1 MHIYFGHIAVHL
13 LPLIRAWKNPSIV
26 SFHGAD
32 VMVDMNKPAY
42 REATLQM
49 LDAVTLVLVRSE
61 SLRRAVVDLGCDP
74 EKIEI
79 QRTGIPL
86 EEFPFR
92 DRAVPKNGEWRFVQ
106 AGRLI
111 EKKGLPVTLRAFS
124 TFLKQHPNATLT
136 IAGEGPLLPELQRF
150 ARELGIADRVSFTGF
165 VSQEQLREIYYRSH
179 IFLHPSQTG
188 RDGNQE
194 GIPNS
199 MLEAM
204 ATGLPVFAT
213 EHGGI
218 PEAIENGVSG
228 VLVPERDDEALARA
242 LLNAAQ
248 DPGFLSRIGHAG
260 AERSAK
266 EFRSVHTS
274 PAAGRNLS
282 SNDRKDQLV
291 GTLANWS
298 GSILGST
305 RGSRAGVRRSASPK
319 PSDSGSSRV
328 GLKVRDREDTI
339 ASTRGRVRSPETATM
354 CRSIVNLLAMP
365 GLRDVLNPWLA
376 NVIHQHE
383 GQSVCVWPAELIHAR
398 AFAIFGDRPC
408 PASLLNC
415 NGVAGNR
422 IGAPDLCLWLCR

>member
-1 MHIYFGHIAVHL
+1 MQLLSAESRPVIACYCATFLKPEMLHIYRQITGLKRCASVVIAQKRENSERYPFEPVHLVPKPRTHVLRRFWFRRLRDQPWQISDAELSELLSVLSETRARLLHIYFGHIAVHL

-74 EKIEI
+74 QKVEI

-92 DRAVPKNGEWRFVQ
+92 DRALPKNGEWRFVQ

-124 TFLKQHPNATLT
+124 TFLKQHPNAMLT
-136 IAGEGPLLPELQRF
+136 IAGEGPLLSELQKC
-150 ARELGIADRVSFTGF
+150 AGELGVADRVSFTGF

-179 IFLHPSQTG
+179 IFVHPSQTG

-204 ATGLPVFAT
+204 ATGLPVFAS

-242 LLNAAQ
+242 LLKALQNA
-248 DPGFLSRIGHAG
+248 DLLSRIARAG
-260 AERSAK
+260 AQA
-266 EFRSVHTS
+266 
-274 PAAGRNLS
+274 
-282 SNDRKDQLV
+282 
-291 GTLANWS
+291 
-298 GSILGST
+298 
-305 RGSRAGVRRSASPK
+305 VRRNF
-319 PSDSGSSRV
+319 D
-328 GLKVRDREDTI
+328 L
-339 ASTRGRVRSPETATM
+339 STQAQRLEEIYLRLIGRG
-354 CRSIVNLLAMP
+354 
-365 GLRDVLNPWLA
+365 D
-376 NVIHQHE
+376 
-383 GQSVCVWPAELIHAR
+383 
-398 AFAIFGDRPC
+398 
-408 PASLLNC
+408 
-415 NGVAGNR
+415 
-422 IGAPDLCLWLCR
+422 

>member
-1 MHIYFGHIAVHL
+1 MDALSADTRPVIACYCATFLKPEMLHIYRQITGLKRCAPVVIAQKRENPGCYPFEPVHLVPKPRTHVLRRFWFRQLRDKPWQISNAELSELLSVLSATHARLLHIYFGQIAVHL
-13 LPLIRAWKNPSIV
+13 LPLIRAWTNPSVV

-42 REATLQM
+42 REVTLQM

-61 SLRRAVVDLGCDP
+61 SLRRALTDLGCNP
-74 EKIEI
+74 KKIAI

-92 DRAVPKNGEWRFVQ
+92 DRTVPRNGEWRFVQ

-111 EKKGLPVTLRAFS
+111 EKKGLPVTFRAFS

-136 IAGEGPLLPELQRF
+136 IAGEGPLLPELQNL

-165 VSQEQLREIYYRSH
+165 ISQEQLREIYYRSH

-204 ATGLPVFAT
+204 ATGLPVFAS

-248 DPGFLSRIGHAG
+248 DPGFLSRIGHTG
-260 AERSAK
+260 ADAVRKNFDRQQQAQRLEEIYLRTMG
-266 EFRSVHTS
+266 RTS
-274 PAAGRNLS
+274 
-282 SNDRKDQLV
+282 
-291 GTLANWS
+291 
-298 GSILGST
+298 
-305 RGSRAGVRRSASPK
+305 
-319 PSDSGSSRV
+319 
-328 GLKVRDREDTI
+328 
-339 ASTRGRVRSPETATM
+339 
-354 CRSIVNLLAMP
+354 
-365 GLRDVLNPWLA
+365 
-376 NVIHQHE
+376 
-383 GQSVCVWPAELIHAR
+383 
-398 AFAIFGDRPC
+398 
-408 PASLLNC
+408 
-415 NGVAGNR
+415 
-422 IGAPDLCLWLCR
+422 